1 MNQHRDIAEVQESY
15 KRLFETEVEKTL
27 NDEYL
32 TNSEKIESLYI
43 LYEFYNEL
51 LDYLEEKIE
60 WMKQQ

>member
-32 TNSEKIESLYI
+32 TNNEKIESLYI
-43 LYEFYNEL
+43 LYEFYNDL
-51 LDYLEEKIE
+51 LDYLEEKIK